1 MQTTA
6 TVLLADADVLIDY
19 RDSEL
24 AILELVS
31 RHVGRVAVISTVL
44 DEVRRLTTTECA
56 RLGIDIIEVETEWM
70 LRAAE
75 GRIECLLQ

>member
-31 RHVGRVAVISTVL
+31 RHAGRVAVISTVL
-44 DEVRRLTTTECA
+44 GTDQPTGGIFAHRVNRSSSPNSSYFGRRP
-56 RLGIDIIEVETEWM
+56 EW
-70 LRAAE
+70 ASPF
-75 GRIECLLQ
+75 